1 MQEDK
6 SGEINAS
13 LSQIFMDYSEEHQE
27 ISQIRYLD
35 LSGQEIVRVNRLDDI
50 SITVP
55 PAKLQNKSDRYYYK
69 ELYRLSQKQ
78 VFYSPMDLNIEHG
91 VIQNPLQK
99 TIRIGTSIYDAEGYR
114 SGWLLV
120 NISADHILT
129 AFRESSDSMNSELML
144 LNSVGYY
151 LEHPNQAE
159 NWNLLNEEHSFSA
172 DYVDL
177 WQSIDETESGQL
189 SNKIGL
195 FSYTTLFPFPNQ
207 DYYWKVISFVPN
219 DKIEAMGS
227 AVLSRNMPVYLLLL
241 VLSIVATGLITFYRL
256 RFTQAQLEKEYAKSY
271 RNILQ
276 DIDLLAVSL
285 DDQGNISYCNDHFLH
300 KLNLRDQDIV
310 GRSFSHLIPVDDPS
324 SIMLAEAFK
333 TNEPPDHFHGNLV
346 TKDGVELII
355 DWSVT
360 LTQDKP
366 IKKSRL
372 TLLGKDITTQLAI
385 EEELRTL
392 SRAVEQS
399 ASTVMITNAAAE
411 IQYVNPKFTQLTGYS
426 ADEVKGKNPR
436 FLQSGETSKAGYKK
450 LWDKVLSGGEWRGE
464 FHNKKKNG
472 ELYWEHTTISQI
484 KNQEGETTHY
494 LAVKEDLT
502 EQKRLAA
509 EAKERD
515 QEIMKN
521 RELAVVGRIA
531 NMIAHD
537 LRNPLSSVKMSLQ
550 ILGKGQHDVTE
561 KEELVTISLDQVRYM
576 ENMISDLLSYSRQS
590 DLKPTWLSIDKLLDN
605 AVSVTQKAIT
615 TQNVTVK
622 TEYHTGLPTMF
633 GDRTKLLQVFSNLI
647 LNAVQATENNGNRKP
662 IITIKASLV
671 LSSEGTNIQ
680 VEIQDNGS
688 GIDDET
694 ISKLYEP
701 FFTTRAKGTGLG
713 LAIVRSV
720 IKRHAGTISLS
731 PGQLYG
737 TSAMVIL
744 PTNALSDEK
753 DRLEVAI

>member
-1 MQEDK
+1 
-6 SGEINAS
+6 
-13 LSQIFMDYSEEHQE
+13 
-27 ISQIRYLD
+27 
-35 LSGQEIVRVNRLDDI
+35 
-50 SITVP
+50 
-55 PAKLQNKSDRYYYK
+55 
-69 ELYRLSQKQ
+69 
-78 VFYSPMDLNIEHG
+78 
-91 VIQNPLQK
+91 
-99 TIRIGTSIYDAEGYR
+99 
-114 SGWLLV
+114 
-120 NISADHILT
+120 
-129 AFRESSDSMNSELML
+129 
-144 LNSVGYY
+144 
-151 LEHPNQAE
+151 
-159 NWNLLNEEHSFSA
+159 
-172 DYVDL
+172 
-177 WQSIDETESGQL
+177 
-189 SNKIGL
+189 
-195 FSYTTLFPFPNQ
+195 
-207 DYYWKVISFVPN
+207 
-219 DKIEAMGS
+219 
-227 AVLSRNMPVYLLLL
+227 
-241 VLSIVATGLITFYRL
+241 
-256 RFTQAQLEKEYAKSY
+256 
-271 RNILQ
+271 
-276 DIDLLAVSL
+276 
-285 DDQGNISYCNDHFLH
+285 
-300 KLNLRDQDIV
+300 
-310 GRSFSHLIPVDDPS
+310 
-324 SIMLAEAFK
+324 
-333 TNEPPDHFHGNLV
+333 
-346 TKDGVELII
+346 
-355 DWSVT
+355 
-360 LTQDKP
+360 
-366 IKKSRL
+366 
-372 TLLGKDITTQLAI
+372 
-385 EEELRTL
+385 
-392 SRAVEQS
+392 
-399 ASTVMITNAAAE
+399 MITNAAAE